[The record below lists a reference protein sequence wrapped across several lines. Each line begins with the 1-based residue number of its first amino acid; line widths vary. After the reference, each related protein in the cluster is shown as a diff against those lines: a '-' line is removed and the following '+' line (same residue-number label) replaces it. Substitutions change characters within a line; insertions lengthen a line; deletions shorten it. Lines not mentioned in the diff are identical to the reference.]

1 MQIFLQRP
9 ISFNSIL
16 QKLTITIS
24 VLLKSN
30 GEEIQLF
37 SPVNFPTVPH
47 APKGKPQEEKT
58 HTHNSTERRG
68 KPSGSQKDERS
79 GSSEL
84 LVRVNVKKRRQSKKQ
99 REQLTPS
106 LDYTWNE
113 MMENKNKGEGGEKE

>member
-1 MQIFLQRP
+1 ME
-9 ISFNSIL
+9 
-16 QKLTITIS
+16 K
-24 VLLKSN
+24 KSN
-30 GEEIQLF
+30 SLVQLT
-37 SPVNFPTVPH
+37 FPQFLMH
-47 APKGKPQEEKT
+47 QKENRKRKT